1 MIEAH
6 QAGMRRRREAVA
18 AKSAASRRR
27 NRRGWSFPWQHVLE
41 TVIDLVPHSNSADSF
56 LRRVRR
62 LGANCPPAALLAALR
77 MANDLIDLTPRP
89 GRQMIRGVV
98 ASRKTVRSPW
108 GDCNREV
115 WTIDTDRGANLYG
128 TVPPSMLHLGIGARV
143 EFRADVQPGYYK
155 YWRPKA

>member
-6 QAGMRRRREAVA
+6 QAGMRRRRADVA
-18 AKSAASRRR
+18 ARSAETRRR
-27 NRRGWSFPWQHVLE
+27 RRRGWSFPWQHVLE
-41 TVIDLVPHSNSADSF
+41 TVIDFVPHSNSAGSF

-98 ASRKTVRSPW
+98 ASRKTVWSSW
-108 GDCNREV
+108 GECTREV

-128 TVPPSMLHLGIGARV
+128 TVPQSMLHLAVGDPV